1 MPPRR
6 LQTMNIYGAFSL
18 FALVILLYW
27 IISELFTILFRFTG
41 LPDERARFQVMS
53 LLTGCGFTTKES
65 EGFLST
71 RSRRRLVQIT
81 MLFGYVFNIT
91 IVSAFINVFLS
102 MKQNQVQ
109 NFLVGILFPAVIVAL
124 VLVLA
129 RIPAVRSWTDRAL
142 ERLAGRMMDQGASNT
157 AMILDYIGS
166 DSIVQVNLNHIPDEH
181 RGKTLA
187 ESNLRAEQNIMV
199 MLVERKGSKAVAATA
214 DTVFEPG
221 DRLTLFGDYLTICR
235 AFDAREYFSG
245 QSAEEAES

>member
-6 LQTMNIYGAFSL
+6 LQTMNLYGAFSL

-71 RSRRRLVQIT
+71 RSRRRLVQVT

-102 MKQNQVQ
+102 RKQNQVQ

-124 VLVLA
+124 VILALVGF
-129 RIPAVRSWTDRAL
+129 IV
-142 ERLAGRMMDQGASNT
+142 GRGVKKRKVSGSSGCGCGCGGC
-157 AMILDYIGS
+157 AME
-166 DSIVQVNLNHIPDEH
+166 EH
-181 RGKTLA
+181 CHK
-187 ESNLRAEQNIMV
+187 
-199 MLVERKGSKAVAATA
+199 KA
-214 DTVFEPG
+214 
-221 DRLTLFGDYLTICR
+221 
-235 AFDAREYFSG
+235 
-245 QSAEEAES
+245 